1 MCYLDIHPAHILLAF
16 FWLHPSVLG
25 NLAPNSTCPPLGNWT
40 RRLQNTKWTGCLVEP
55 LAGSSRPQ
63 ELFRNWRSGPLVIPR
78 TGSVRA
84 HARKTHAGAHFYS
97 LETNTNWLS
106 ANKHPHLSN
115 RIENF
120 HFAECPPTFE
130 VIWKNPTV
138 YIFGQQRHDKCGA
151 GDQSN
156 CSREWCHGR
165 CCEPAGRGLGYS

>member
-40 RRLQNTKWTGCLVEP
+40 RRLQSTKWTGCLVEP

-84 HARKTHAGAHFYS
+84 QDTRWRT
-97 LETNTNWLS
+97 LLLTW
-106 ANKHPHLSN
+106 NKHKLAFCKQTSTFVRQNWELPLCRMPTYFWSN
-115 RIENF
+115 LKESKRL
-120 HFAECPPTFE
+120 H
-130 VIWKNPTV
+130 IWPAK
-138 YIFGQQRHDKCGA
+138 GHDKCGA